1 MKTYRHRVACL
12 LALAFL
18 LVTSARA
25 DSRATASA
33 EHFLAALR
41 RAHPGTAFD
50 AVRPTPV
57 QGLYEIR
64 MGQNVAYASA
74 DNTRYLVFGHLFDT
88 RSMRDLTPSAPGA
101 AAATRDEKP
110 GPVKVAELPLADAI
124 REVKGSGR
132 RQLFVFA
139 DARCAY
145 CRQLDAELA
154 KVDDVTI
161 YTFPVPMIDHDAPVG
176 IWCSVDRAAAW
187 HAVMRGA
194 EPPSPGR
201 CSHPVDRN
209 AGLMQRLGIRG
220 TPTLL
225 FADGTRLESAVGADV
240 IEARLAAAYRSSHH
254 D

>member
-1 MKTYRHRVACL
+1 MKTYRHRIAFALV
-12 LALAFL
+12 LAFL
-18 LVTSARA
+18 SVASARA
-25 DSRATASA
+25 ESRATASA
-33 EHFLAALR
+33 DRFLAALR

-57 QGLYEIR
+57 DGLYEIR
-64 MGQNVAYASA
+64 MGQNVAYASG

-88 RSMRDLTPSAPGA
+88 GSMRDLTPAAPQA
-101 AAATRDEKP
+101 ASGTRDEDP
-110 GPVKVAELPLADAI
+110 GLAKVSALPLADAI
-124 REVKGSGR
+124 REVKGAGR
-132 RQLFVFA
+132 RRLFVFA
-139 DARCAY
+139 DARCGY
-145 CRQLDAELA
+145 CRELDAELA

-161 YTFPVPMIDHDAPVG
+161 YTFPVPMLDHETPVG
-176 IWCSVDRAAAW
+176 IWCSADRAATW

-209 AGLMQRLGIRG
+209 AGLMARLGIRG

-225 FADGTRLESAVGADV
+225 FSDGTKLESAVGADV